1 VTLKAA
7 VNTRYGAPDVVQ
19 MRDVPKPEP
28 NANEVLIR
36 VCATTVSRTD
46 CGMRRPKPFFVRLFA
61 GLTRPK
67 RTILGMDFAGTVENV
82 GSSVTSY
89 RRGDPVFGLSPITYG
104 AHAEYLCLPENAP
117 MATIPAGIDFDEAVV
132 CEGAW
137 YANSSLRKLN
147 LAQNQKILVYGG
159 SGAIGTAAVQLA
171 ANSYGAEVTAV
182 VSTQHLDLVKSLG
195 AHHAVDYTAEDFTQI
210 DKTFD
215 CVLDAVGKTTFFR
228 CRKLLKPTGSFAV
241 TDLGPWSQNVFLALW
256 SRVTGSNRVV
266 FPLPEDAKA
275 LVGFVKGCMEAGEI
289 RAVIDR
295 KYPLDEIADAYRY
308 VESGQKTGIV
318 VVKVAPID
326 GIEDD

>member
-1 VTLKAA
+1 MKAA
-7 VNTRYGAPDVVQ
+7 VNTRYGAPAVVQ
-19 MRDVPKPEP
+19 MRDVPKPVP
-28 NANEVLIR
+28 SADEVMIR

-46 CGMRRPKPFFVRLFA
+46 CGMRRPKPFFIRLFA
-61 GLTRPK
+61 GLARPK
-67 RTILGMDFAGTVENV
+67 CTILGMDFAGTVESV

-89 RRGDPVFGLSPITYG
+89 KCDDRVFGLSPNTFG
-104 AHAEYLCLPENAP
+104 AHAEYLCLPEIAP
-117 MATIPAGIDFDEAVV
+117 IATIPAGIDFDEAVI

-137 YANSSLRKLN
+137 YANSALRKLD
-147 LAQNQKILVYGG
+147 LAQDESILIYGG

-171 ANSYGAEVTAV
+171 ANTYGAEVTAV

-215 CVLDAVGKTTFFR
+215 CVLDAVGKTTFLR
-228 CRKLLKPTGSFAV
+228 CRTLLKPTGSFAV

-256 SRVTGSNRVV
+256 SRVTGSDRVV
-266 FPLPEDAKA
+266 FPLPGDPEA
-275 LVGFVKGCMEAGEI
+275 LVGFLKDRMEAGEI

-295 KYPLDEIADAYRY
+295 KVPLDEIVDAYRY

-318 VVKVAPID
+318 VVKV
-326 GIEDD
+326 GR